1 MSRIAHDTSVA
12 VWARPAMLA
21 VIVLTLTRGCGPGA
35 PDAGLETAREF
46 FPAATRVETAAV
58 RRSFGPKGRL
68 RVVEGRDGALG
79 YIVDRQVVSRS
90 GPFQIRIVVDR
101 EFRVVSVGVLEY
113 PGRRGGQVSQPGFT
127 RQFKGK
133 GLTDPIRLGDDIDAV
148 TGATI
153 SSRVM
158 TNGVRRTLR
167 RLRRLF
173 QNTSSN

>member
-1 MSRIAHDTSVA
+1 MSKTTHDTSVA
-12 VWARPAMLA
+12 VWVPSATLA
-21 VIVLTLTRGCGPGA
+21 VMVLALTRGCGPGA
-35 PDAGLETAREF
+35 PDASLETAREF
-46 FPAATRVETAAV
+46 FPGATRAETATV
-58 RRSFGPKGRL
+58 PRSFGPRGRL
-68 RVVEGRDGALG
+68 HVVEGRDGALG

-101 EFRVVSVGVLEY
+101 EFRVVNARVLEY
-113 PGRRGGQVSQPGFT
+113 PGRRGGQVRQPSFT
-127 RQFKGK
+127 RQFQGK
-133 GLTDPIRLGDDIDAV
+133 GLGDPIRLGEDIDAV

-173 QNTSSN
+173 RDASSN